1 MDKQAGTIHK
11 FRNRFQTLLLTLAM
25 VFLLGTIS
33 RLTLGPEF
41 WPWLALLL
49 LIITFG
55 LPRIS
60 PTWVLK
66 LYKARPIDPRQ
77 SPPLYMLV
85 HELSH
90 RAGLEKQPAVFWI
103 PSATPNAFAVGS
115 SSHSA
120 IAVSEGLLRMLDPQ
134 ELAGVLGH
142 EISHI
147 RNNDLRLLM
156 LADLFTRFS
165 YFLSLAGLALLL
177 FALPW
182 ILTGYLDVSGA
193 AVLLLIVIPTI
204 SALLQLG
211 LSRVR
216 EFDAD
221 LDAAKITGNPSA
233 LARALIKIDQQHL
246 SPWQRILIPG
256 YREYQPSIL
265 RSHPTTRER
274 VARLQSL
281 LDTSELQPDP
291 YTPNFRTVYPPY
303 SNIPIA
309 QPRHRFFSGIWR

>member
-1 MDKQAGTIHK
+1 MDKQAGSIHK

-85 HELSH
+85 RELSE
-90 RAGLEKQPAVFWI
+90 RAGLHSQPAIFWI
-103 PSATPNAFAVGS
+103 PSQTLNAFAVGS
-115 SSHSA
+115 PARSA
-120 IAVSEGLLRMLDPQ
+120 IAVTEGLLRVLSPQ
-134 ELAGVLGH
+134 ELAGVLAH

-147 RNNDLRLLM
+147 KNNDLRLLM
-156 LADLFTRFS
+156 LADLFTRLS
-165 YFLSLAGLALLL
+165 YFMSLAGITVVLI
-177 FALPW
+177 ALPW
-182 ILTGYLDVSGA
+182 IVMGYVEVSA
-193 AVLLLIVIPTI
+193 AVILLLLAIPSI

-221 LDAAKITGNPSA
+221 LDAAKITQDPAA
-233 LARALIKIDQQHL
+233 LARALIKIEQQQIN
-246 SPWQRILIPG
+246 PWQRIFMPG

-265 RSHPTTRER
+265 RTHPTTEER
-274 VARLQSL
+274 VARLHSL
-281 LDTSELQPDP
+281 LQSGSIYKQPF
-291 YTPNFRTVYPPY
+291 TPNFRSTYHAY
-303 SNIPIA
+303 SHIPVA
-309 QPRHRFFSGIWR
+309 HPRQRFFTGIWR